1 MADITKVT
9 LAKEKDTGI
18 EYYYPSS
25 SSDIIEHQV
34 KDTEECTTV
43 KRKLDELEDRVGD
56 VNLQEVIDAR
66 VAISDGDTKVD
77 LKTRIDT
84 DYNVLNNKLKKKICC
99 LRQDIIPDDFSGYVS
114 AKFASGEF
122 INESRM
128 MIMFD
133 IAKPYYGSS
142 SGAGNGRSTLVLDLL
157 YEKNDNDEY
166 KIDVIE
172 FGYVYINN
180 NCEKDILLSIDGNKW
195 SLYAQA
201 STTYGTQKYLDMNI
215 QVIIDN
221 ITDNSCSY
229 ILYDEDNIEI
239 ITSSISNSIAAK
251 INCIPYGHLVYD
263 TDGDIK
269 HGNDT
274 NPTAKAAAS
283 IGQGNTASGHASAAI
298 GYGNIASGNYSIAA
312 GEWNKASG
320 YDSTASGYNNSA
332 AGSYSVAMGV
342 NNKTNA
348 ASSVAI
354 GSNNTAEKSYSTTIG
369 MSNSISATYSTAIGS
384 SNTISTYYYNHILG
398 YGNSI
403 SGMYDLA
410 LGYSNTISASW
421 SHIIGNNND
430 IYGIHTIVLGGNNT
444 TNNSCNSSSILGWYN
459 NCTSEDSIV
468 IGKFNN
474 NSGQKSVTI
483 GFGTTNNDPNST
495 TGRYTINMGN
505 NNIVWGDYCTILGYN
520 NVIAS
525 YYNMDYNDAVL
536 IGREN
541 WVNYFGGKS
550 VIVGSY
556 NKDRITYTEQD
567 DDTNIPNYIA
577 LGYKN
582 KIRLRDILI
591 GNRNSSKDNEY
602 SNNMLI
608 GKNNVGNGLI
618 VGKNNNTGSHQVG
631 TVFGNN
637 NTIGNDN
644 IQPAYT
650 CYIFGD
656 DNTTGTSSDGFIV
669 GNSNTTEGYAFG
681 NNNSGSNFKIGH
693 NNSGSGFYIGNN
705 NNGYN
710 GYAFGYSNSISV
722 GATNSVAIGY
732 NNALSSTRSY
742 SIGYNNTIASSETY
756 VMGANNTIKGVT
768 NLTGNSIILGNNNK
782 ANSNNNACYDIWCL
796 GYNNTFGFRDLIT
809 IGKDNTAKD
818 YLYESLLI
826 GFDNYVGKDTD
837 NNDTFY
843 NSYVLG
849 KGNKAYSSESVLIGT
864 SNVSGSITNT
874 YTDRTENDG
883 SILIGISNFNYGYYD
898 YDEENIETR
907 YGKDSIGIG
916 HINRSAGNNSIA
928 FGNRNNIFGTDS
940 VGIGTSNTI
949 YSSNTYT
956 LGRENVIDKHSSYVI
971 GYNNITSYPYAV
983 SIGYGNKIT
992 DNFSMAFGY
1001 QNKVT
1006 AGQLDVFQSGR
1017 STAIGF
1023 LNEII
1028 SDEAVAVGSF
1038 LKNNNVGCFV
1048 CGVSNKACNDGDI
1061 NSRRTSMYGDT
1072 NGDAF
1077 VVGNGYL
1084 TNVNS
1089 SLSTGFESIAQNA
1102 FRVTTTGTVYA
1113 NGNYNSSGADYAEFI
1128 KEWYDGNPDN
1138 EDRVGYMVTIGEDGK
1153 LHKAN
1158 EGDYIIGIT
1167 SGNPS
1172 IVGNSDE
1179 DYYWKFDKDRFNRI
1193 ILENIDIEE
1202 PQLDSGGNQII
1213 DNGGNP
1219 VFKTTTVTRRK
1230 ISSNYDASKEY
1241 IERSK
1246 RPEWDYVGMR
1256 GIVPCRDDG
1265 TCVARGFCKCGT
1277 NGIATKAETRG
1288 FDTYYVIERIDEE
1301 TISVEVR

>member
-1 MADITKVT
+1 MPDFSKVT
-9 LAKEKDTGI
+9 LAKENTEDGSA
-18 EYYYPSS
+18 EYLYPRS

-34 KDTEECTTV
+34 KDTEEYTTV
-43 KRKLDELEDRVGD
+43 KKKLDELEDKVGD
-56 VNLQEVIDAR
+56 INLQEVIDAR
-66 VAISDGDTKVD
+66 VAMSDGDTKVD

-84 DYNVLNNKLKKKICC
+84 DYNALNNKLEKKICC
-99 LRQDIIPDDFSGYVS
+99 LREDIIPDDHGQYIS

-122 INESRM
+122 INESRI

-133 IAKPYYGSS
+133 IAKPYYGSTY
-142 SGAGNGRSTLVLDLL
+142 GIGNGRSILVLDLL
-157 YEKNDNDEY
+157 YEKDDNDEY
-166 KIDVIE
+166 KINVIE
-172 FGYVYINN
+172 FGYIYTNADCYKNIV
-180 NCEKDILLSIDGNKW
+180 LSIDGNKW
-195 SLYAQA
+195 SLYAHT
-201 STTYGTQKYLDMNI
+201 SLYNGDHHRLNINI
-215 QVIIDN
+215 QVIADN
-221 ITDNSCSY
+221 MINDNNCSY
-229 ILYDEDNIEI
+229 ILYNENNIETI
-239 ITSSISNSIAAK
+239 NGLIENAIETK
-251 INCIPYGHLVYD
+251 IDCIPYGHAVANNGNGYD
-263 TDGDIK
+263 SA
-269 HGNDT
+269 
-274 NPTAKAAAS
+274 PTADAAAS
-283 IGQGNTASGHASAAI
+283 IGRDNKASGYASAAI
-298 GYGNIASGNYSIAA
+298 GYQNTSSGLYSIGA
-312 GEWNKASG
+312 GADNNASG
-320 YDSTASGYNNSA
+320 YASTALGFYNTTEDSYSMAMGNNNISKGSSSIA
-332 AGSYSVAMGV
+332 MGGNNTTDGSYSATIGC
-342 NNKTNA
+342 NNNIS
-348 ASSVAI
+348 ASNSVAI
-354 GSNNTAEKSYSTTIG
+354 GIK
-369 MSNSISATYSTAIGS
+369 NSITS
-384 SNTISTYYYNHILG
+384 YYYNYALG
-398 YGNSI
+398 YNNSI
-403 SGMYDLA
+403 SGMNGLA
-410 LGYSNTISASW
+410 LGHSNTVNAHDSFV
-421 SHIIGNNND
+421 IG
-430 IYGIHTIVLGGNNT
+430 Y
-444 TNNSCNSSSILGWYN
+444 NNSCGMYTNVLGSRNTATDAMRSSILGQYN
-459 NCTSEDSIV
+459 NCTSSDSIA
-468 IGKFNN
+468 IGNYNKI
-474 NSGQKSVTI
+474 SGQKSIAI
-483 GFGTTNNDPNST
+483 GFGEGNSNPNNITNE
-495 TGRYTINMGN
+495 YTINIGN
-505 NNIVWGDYCTILGYN
+505 KNTVWGGYCTVLGYR
-520 NVIAS
+520 NVIGG
-525 YYNMDYNDAVL
+525 YYNCDYDDAIL

-541 WVNYFGGKS
+541 QINDNGGKS
-550 VIVGSY
+550 VVIGSY
-556 NKDRITYTEQD
+556 NKPLYISNDEED
-567 DDTNIPNYIA
+567 DDIDNYIA

-582 KIRLRDILI
+582 GIFSKDILI
-591 GNRNSSKDNEY
+591 GNRNSRS
-602 SNNMLI
+602 SRNNTRNILIGRNNIGNGLII
-608 GKNNVGNGLI
+608 GKNNI
-618 VGKNNNTGSHQVG
+618 TGSKQIG
-631 TVFGNN
+631 TIFGNN

-656 DNTTGTSSDGFIV
+656 DNTTGTNNNGFII

-681 NNNSGSNFKIGH
+681 NSNSGSNFKIGY

-732 NNALSSTRSY
+732 NNTLSSTRSY

-1006 AGQLDVFQSGR
+1006 ASQLDVFQSGR

-1102 FRVTTTGTVYA
+1102 FRVTTTGAAYA

-1158 EGDYIIGIT
+1158 EGDYIIGII

-1265 TCVARGFCKCGT
+1265 TCVARGFCKCGS